1 MNVFIFY
8 LPRDA
13 HVITRRNEFNDLQEA
28 QINNRRILYVKY
40 NDYLIIIPAPPGPE
54 RNWICPTIDEISNWV
69 QQTFNH
75 PTIKIKM
82 FRHPQH
88 DNELCNGVSQN
99 AKTIQR
105 KFNNLIGERNAS
117 SLILDILRNTDNQ
130 RINIL
135 NILLE
140 DPLIIVVTRT
150 EYGEWQKFVTKWA
163 DLSKKLNNKLKA
175 LDKELK
181 SLNNT
186 TTWNNNTTIIELNLS
201 PYTFLYINEDMVN
214 SPHKNKIDDF
224 LLRVLKKWGKGLQR
238 SDIYVAVH
246 DLDNYIKDVNQFK
259 DKVACICDF
268 HHTEPDK
275 SFCDLL
281 VNVIDNI
288 DKNNRDEAI
297 KNCKEIIS
305 KLVKKTFPYLTHQ
318 IARLFLPLDIDLQ
331 GISEVL
337 KRNDEKQA
345 RQYYN
350 EAFGNNGKDIVESK
364 IDEAKNLIEELPVPN
379 DKKKYI
385 LQLFED
391 NELKK
396 VKKALQNWDE
406 TKKMLQ
412 QQNPFHSWFC
422 KLMECLKNL
431 GDK

>member
-13 HVITRRNEFNDLQEA
+13 RVITSNEFNDLQEA
-28 QINNRRILYVKY
+28 QINNRRVLYVKY

-88 DNELCNGVSQN
+88 DNELCNGVPKD
-99 AKTIQR
+99 AITIQG
-105 KFNNLIGERNAS
+105 KFNNLTGERNAS

-163 DLSKKLNNKLKA
+163 DLSKKLKA
-175 LDKELK
+175 LDKKLTA
-181 SLNNT
+181 LNSKR
-186 TTWNNNTTIIELNLS
+186 TWNNNTTIIELNLS

-214 SPHKNKIDDF
+214 STRKIDDF

-246 DLDNYIKDVNQFK
+246 DLDNYIEDVNRFK
-259 DKVACICDF
+259 DRVACICDF

-345 RQYYN
+345 RQYYE
-350 EAFGNNGKDIVESK
+350 EAFGNNGRMRLESK
-364 IDEAKNLIEELPVPN
+364 IDEAKNLIKELPVPN
-379 DKKKYI
+379 DKKNYI

-396 VKKALQNWDE
+396 AKEALQNWDK
-406 TKKMLQ
+406 TKGLLQ
-412 QQNPFHSWFC
+412 QQNPFHSCFC

-431 GDK
+431 GEK